1 MCKLLK
7 LVKLSWSLKLNMWR
21 CSWYDKNSEEHIL
34 AVKYQK
40 ALDNLENTK
49 KEVEALISET
59 QALQNKFQDRKAI
72 TNLLS
77 SVIAF
82 LNHLEAVRG

>member
-1 MCKLLK
+1 
-7 LVKLSWSLKLNMWR
+7 MWR